1 MDSIEED
8 ALAPGERFGVMPP
21 RELSDRER
29 LVLSFEREWWRY
41 GGAKETSIRAEF
53 GVSATEY
60 YQVLNALLDREDA
73 LAHDPMLVKRL
84 RRMRDSRQRRRTSRQ
99 LGLPAAR

>member
-1 MDSIEED
+1 MDSTASD
-8 ALAPGERFGVMPP
+8 ALVPSERSGANPP
-21 RELSDRER
+21 VELSDRER

-53 GVSATEY
+53 GLSATEY

-73 LAHDPMLVKRL
+73 LVQDPMLVKRL

-99 LGLPAAR
+99 LGLPLAR